1 MASEGLVRPDAVARA
16 GGRGSHVAIASL
28 FDHCIAAAASSSLW
42 RLQRRSVEVLHCARL
57 LALGS
62 ACGTCD
68 ASHTPMLHFQMPCKP
83 LCQLCHRH
91 VRHVQRLPEH
101 AANALLQRLVQQQA
115 LGGAPQLELWGSCVT
130 VVDLSGVPGVSA
142 EHLAYLSEFR

>member
-42 RLQRRSVEVLHCARL
+42 RLQRRSVEVL
-57 LALGS
+57 LACLHWAAH
-62 ACGTCD
+62 ACSTCV
-68 ASHTPMLHFQMPCKP
+68 ASHSPMLHFHMPCKP